1 MASVQLSNIERK
13 MRYFI
18 QHYNPHKYWKY
29 RNDVI
34 RYTGGTSIAKI
45 VCEMKLL
52 YIKTLRCV
60 QQRIARN
67 AYRIWCRVSWYTNI
81 PTRIIWYYH

>member
-13 MRYFI
+13 RRYFI
-18 QHYNPHKYWKY
+18 QHYNPRKYWKY

-52 YIKTLRCV
+52 YIK
-60 QQRIARN
+60 N
-67 AYRIWCRVSWYTNI
+67 AAMRSTTHRLEHI
-81 PTRIIWYYH
+81 

>member
-18 QHYNPHKYWKY
+18 QHYNPRKYWKY

-34 RYTGGTSIAKI
+34 RYTGGMSIARI
-45 VCEMKLL
+45 VCEMNL
-52 YIKTLRCV
+52 YT
-60 QQRIARN
+60 
-67 AYRIWCRVSWYTNI
+67 
-81 PTRIIWYYH
+81 